1 MPLYHYRA
9 ITEDGKIV
17 EGEGEFPSLN
27 DLTLKLSSQNLIL
40 ISAKE
45 VGKEGEQ
52 KKKGTSIS
60 FKIPLPFGGVSYR
73 DWSLITRQLSVLI
86 ASGVSVVEALQL
98 IADQVS
104 NKKLKQALLE
114 VSKEI
119 EEGSSFHAALEKRKN
134 IFPEFII
141 NMVAVGEETGEL
153 DLVLRRTSEY
163 YEKLA
168 FIKGKIKSASYYP
181 TFVLLFATA
190 IVWGIL
196 TFVVPKFAEIYRSFG
211 AGLPLPTQILLNI
224 SQTLQENILYIISFI
239 VVVTFTFV
247 TLYRNSYSFRKAVH
261 KFLIRMPKFGEIIL
275 KSNYALFARTFA
287 TLYTSGVSIDRAI
300 DITTRV
306 VGLVPLKEALEEAKE
321 DVLSGKALWV
331 SLQKT
336 NMFPKMVIAMIRVGE
351 ETGNLDEMLTS
362 IANFYEEEVDR
373 AVEGLISLIEPLLIA
388 FLGTIVGGILIA
400 LYLPIFKIG
409 ELIVR

>member
-9 ITEDGKIV
+9 ITEDGRVV
-17 EGEGEFPSLN
+17 EGEGEFASLN

-45 VGKEGEQ
+45 VKEKDKERGKGI
-52 KKKGTSIS
+52 SIS
-60 FKIPLPFGGVSYR
+60 FKISLPFGGVSYR

-86 ASGVSVVEALQL
+86 ASGVPIVEALEL
-98 IADQVS
+98 IAEQVS
-104 NKKLKQALLE
+104 NKKLKEALLE

-119 EEGSSFHAALEKRKN
+119 EEGSSFHAALEKRRD

-181 TFVLLFATA
+181 TFVLLFATI

-196 TFVVPKFAEIYRSFG
+196 TFVVPKFADIYRSFG
-211 AGLPLPTQILLNI
+211 AELPLPTQILLNV
-224 SQTLQENILYIISFI
+224 SRALQENLPYILSFI
-239 VVVTFTFV
+239 VVFAFIFTTF
-247 TLYRNSYSFRKAVH
+247 YKNSYTFRKAVH
-261 KFLIRMPKFGEIIL
+261 NLLIRIPKFGDIFL
-275 KSNYALFARTFA
+275 KSNYALFARTFS

-300 DITTRV
+300 DITARV

-321 DVLSGKALWV
+321 DVLSGKALWA

-336 NMFPKMVIAMIRVGE
+336 NMFPRMVIAMIRVGE
-351 ETGNLDEMLTS
+351 ETGNLDEMLSS

-373 AVEGLISLIEPLLIA
+373 AVEGLISLIEPLLIV

-409 ELIVR
+409 ELIAR